1 MAAHDLRPRFD
12 RDEATLAGPA
22 ERAPSVREEAGPRV
36 GRYRVVYEI
45 ATGGMATVY
54 LAVPAGAQKA
64 VALKRVH
71 PHLASQ
77 RSFVEMFLDE
87 ARITSRIDHPN
98 VCRVLDY
105 GLADGSYF
113 LTMEYLRGRSLT
125 RVAKALRALPDAEHA
140 IAAPILAARVVAD
153 AARGLHA
160 AHELTDEEGVPLEV
174 VHRDVSPHNLFVTWD
189 GVTSVVDFGIASA
202 RDRLHH
208 TETGTVKGKFAYM
221 APEQM
226 IGARVDRRADVWSLG
241 VVLWELLA
249 GRALFKRKTETETVV
264 AATRMEREA
273 LSSLRP
279 GISPRL
285 EAIVDRALARDPDD
299 RHPTAEALA
308 DELCAWLRE
317 QPGPGDAAE
326 VAAWLRELFPGEAD
340 DEDALVKRALSPRL
354 TALDTGERSAVVRR
368 SSPPALTRRLT
379 LLVYAASV
387 LAAMTIGA
395 LAALWPRAPEPPVK
409 QAAGDFAR
417 AAPAPVL
424 AAGYGAVSIAASG
437 GWAEV
442 YEGERRLG
450 TTPGRFVLPAGSHQ
464 LSLRPHGGTAIRP
477 LRVAVREGEE
487 SHARVELRPGSRA
500 P

>member
-1 MAAHDLRPRFD
+1 MAAHDLRSID
-12 RDEATLAGPA
+12 RDEVTLAGQG
-22 ERAPSVREEAGPRV
+22 EGAPSGRGEGGPRV

-54 LAVPAGAQKA
+54 LAVPDGGRDA

-77 RSFVEMFLDE
+77 RAFVEMFLDE

-105 GLADGSYF
+105 GLASGSYY
-113 LTMEYLRGRSLT
+113 LTMEYLRGRSLA
-125 RVAKALRALPDAEHA
+125 RIAKALRALPDREHA

-160 AHELTDEEGVPLEV
+160 AHELRDEEGVPLEV

-226 IGARVDRRADVWSLG
+226 IGASVDRRADIWSLG

-249 GRALFKRKTETETVV
+249 GRTLFKRKTETETVV
-264 AATRMEREA
+264 AATRMERPS

-279 GISPRL
+279 GVSPRL
-285 EAIVDRALARDPDD
+285 EAIVDRALARDPDE
-299 RHPTAEALA
+299 RHPSAAALA
-308 DELCAWLRE
+308 EELERWLSE
-317 QPGPGDAAE
+317 QPGPGDAGE

-340 DEDALVKRALSPRL
+340 DEDALVRRALSPRL
-354 TALDTGERSAVVRR
+354 AASDDRTSGERSQVVRR
-368 SSPPALTRRLT
+368 SSPPPGLTRRLT
-379 LLVYAASV
+379 LLVYAASLV
-387 LAAMTIGA
+387 AAIAIGA
-395 LAALWPRAPEPPVK
+395 LAALWPRGTPAPPLKDPARE
-409 QAAGDFAR
+409 R
-417 AAPAPVL
+417 AAAVL
-424 AAGYGAVSIAASG
+424 AAGHGAVSIAASG

-450 TTPGRFVLPAGSHQ
+450 TTPGRFVLREGAHQ
-464 LSLRPHGGTAIRP
+464 LALRPHGGTASRA
-477 LRVAVREGEE
+477 LRVRVRAGEE
-487 SHARVELRPGSRA
+487 SHVRVALDR
-500 P
+500 